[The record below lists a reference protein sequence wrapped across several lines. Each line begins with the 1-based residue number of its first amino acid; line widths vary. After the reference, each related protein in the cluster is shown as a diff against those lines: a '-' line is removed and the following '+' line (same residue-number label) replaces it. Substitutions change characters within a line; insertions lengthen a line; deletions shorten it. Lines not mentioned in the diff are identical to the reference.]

1 MAEFEFDSLVGFVGK
16 INPRNEKHGEDD
28 VLAVDVP
35 ITLQPGESGET
46 WNDVL
51 DVVAGEDGSEY
62 VAENL
67 YRHLDKMSFLKA
79 FTDYRVHIWIGN
91 RKLATLTPCN
101 INKFQI
107 VFATEKHDEYVK
119 FRLQANSTGKEI
131 GALSELMGRAVRLEI
146 LGPDQ
151 SDMFDED
158 EAA

>member
-1 MAEFEFDSLVGFVGK
+1 MSEFVFDSLVGFIGK

-35 ITLQPGESGET
+35 ITLQPGESGER

-51 DVVAGEDGSEY
+51 DVVAGEDGAEY
-62 VAENL
+62 VAENS
-67 YRHLDKMSFLKA
+67 YRHLDKMHFIKA
-79 FTDYRVHIWIGN
+79 FEDYRVHIWISN
-91 RKLATLTPCN
+91 KKLATLNPCR
-101 INKFQI
+101 INKFHI

-119 FRLQANSTGKEI
+119 FRLQANVTGKEV
-131 GALSELMGRAVRLEI
+131 GALAELMGHAVRLEI

-151 SDMFDED
+151 EELFEG